1 MCKLMKLYIMTLSHT
16 NCHAIKLIDKPD
28 IPTILVNFSKCN
40 SNGESLWNSMPGSG
54 TIKVQVNE
62 N

>member
-1 MCKLMKLYIMTLSHT
+1 MKLYIMTLSHT

-28 IPTILVNFSKCN
+28 IHTILVNVILMK
-40 SNGESLWNSMPGSG
+40 SLYGLIPGSG

>member
-28 IPTILVNFSKCN
+28 IPTILVNVILI
-40 SNGESLWNSMPGSG
+40 ESLYG
-54 TIKVQVNE
+54 TYTWRTIRLQVNE

>member
-1 MCKLMKLYIMTLSHT
+1 MKLYIMTLSHT

-28 IPTILVNFSKCN
+28 IPTILVNVILM
-40 SNGESLWNSMPGSG
+40 ESLYG
-54 TIKVQVNE
+54 TYTWRTIRLQVNE

>member
-28 IPTILVNFSKCN
+28 IPTILVNVILMK
-40 SNGESLWNSMPGSG
+40 SLYGLIPGSG